1 MPPSLALFA
10 ALLLAPLAAHTETV
24 EVVQSGK
31 AVNLFPTDPGSAC
44 ETKDAKLFLKGD
56 GLTFF
61 AKAKLGGQFTLKARL
76 AIERA
81 GGVNPT
87 LIFNGV
93 DNFAFDGGRI
103 LPDGLHVFAPLMRK
117 QAPWNSKAPASVA
130 ARDRCAVREAK
141 QGLTRRGDAD
151 PFSIRGHVRTATQ

>member
-10 ALLLAPLAAHTETV
+10 ALLLAPLSTHAAHAETV

-31 AVNLFPTDPGSAC
+31 AVNLFPTDPGYVF
-44 ETKDAKLFLKGD
+44 ETKDAQLFLKGD

-76 AIERA
+76 AIEKA
-81 GGVNPT
+81 GGVKPA

-93 DNFAFDGGRI
+93 DNFTFDGGRI
-103 LPDGLHVFAPLMRK
+103 LLDGLHVFAPPMRK
-117 QAPWNSKAPASVA
+117 
-130 ARDRCAVREAK
+130 
-141 QGLTRRGDAD
+141 
-151 PFSIRGHVRTATQ
+151 